1 MQTETV
7 PEDIAAI
14 LVEPVQG
21 EGGYIVPPASFIQGL
36 RQICDQYGI
45 LLIADEVQT
54 GFGRTGKF
62 FAMEHFGVTPD
73 IMVMAK
79 GLASGLPL
87 SGIAARQEIMQKWH
101 PGSHGGT
108 YGGNALACA
117 AAVATIRAIQ
127 EDGLVENAA
136 RLGHLLKSELDG
148 VRSRQRA
155 IGDVRGL
162 GMMIGVELLDAD
174 GGPDAMLCK
183 RVLAGCRERGLL
195 LLNCGSYDNVVRFIP
210 PLVADEQQIGQ
221 AVRVFEEALNV

>member
-1 MQTETV
+1 
-7 PEDIAAI
+7 

-36 RQICDQYGI
+36 RTICDQYGI

-62 FAMEHFGVTPD
+62 FAIEHFGVTPD

-87 SGIAARQEIMQKWH
+87 SGIAARQAIMAKWH

-127 EDGLVENAA
+127 EEHLVENAA
-136 RLGHLLKSELDG
+136 KLGDLLKSELEG
-148 VRSRQRA
+148 AQRRRRV

-162 GMMIGVELLDAD
+162 GMMIGVELIDAD
-174 GGPDAMLCK
+174 GGPDAALCK

-210 PLVADEQQIGQ
+210 PLVADEQQVRQ
-221 AVRVFEEALNV
+221 AARIFEETLEN